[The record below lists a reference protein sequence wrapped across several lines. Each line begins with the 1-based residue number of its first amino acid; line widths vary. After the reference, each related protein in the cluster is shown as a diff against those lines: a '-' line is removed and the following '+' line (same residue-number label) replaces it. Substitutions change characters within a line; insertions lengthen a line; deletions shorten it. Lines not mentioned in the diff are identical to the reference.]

1 MRGDD
6 RQQANIFSYISP
18 EERVPLD
25 HPLRV
30 IREMVDRALSR
41 LSPLFD
47 ELYSATGRPSIPPE
61 KLLRALLLQVLYTVR
76 SERMLME
83 ELDFNLLF
91 RWFVG
96 LNMDD
101 AVWDVTVFTKN
112 RERLLGGNIADAFF
126 AEVLAE
132 ADEHGLLSD
141 EHFTVDGTLIEA
153 WAAHK
158 SFKPRQGGD
167 GPAPEDPGNPSVNFR
182 GEKRTNAT
190 HRSTTDAEARLCRK
204 GPGRE
209 AKLCFR
215 GHLLM
220 EGRHGLAVDS
230 RVSEA
235 TGTAECDTALLMAKG
250 IAGTRRVTLGADKAY
265 DTKDFVAAVRDLKVT
280 PHVAQHTGRRSAI
293 DGRTTRHA
301 GYAVSQRQRK
311 RVEEIFGWLKTVGL
325 MRKSRHKGVNRVGW
339 MFTFTVAAYN
349 LVRIRNLVGS
359 PCRMRGKV
367 RLGTARRV
375 QNTPPAE
382 PANPYT
388 PSRHPAS
395 YSQLPPTDSKR
406 PKQRFSAAC

>member
-6 RQQANIFSYISP
+6 RQQAKMFSYISP
-18 EERVPLD
+18 EQRVPLD

-30 IREMVDRALSR
+30 IREMVDRALTR

-47 ELYSATGRPSIPPE
+47 ELYAATGRPSIPPE

-83 ELDFNLLF
+83 QLDFNLLF

-96 LNMDD
+96 LNLDD
-101 AVWDVTVFTKN
+101 PVWDVTVFTKN
-112 RERLLGGNIADAFF
+112 RERLLRGDIADAFF

-132 ADEHGLLSD
+132 ADQHGLLSD

-158 SFKPRQGGD
+158 SFKPREGGD
-167 GPAPEDPGNPSVNFR
+167 GPAPDDPGNPSMDFR

-190 HRSTTDAEARLCRK
+190 HRSTTDPEARLCRK

-209 AKLCFR
+209 AKLCFM

-220 EGRHGLAVDS
+220 DNRHGLAVNS
-230 RVSEA
+230 RVSKA
-235 TGTAECDTALLMAKG
+235 TGTAERDTALVMAEG
-250 IAGTRRVTLGADKAY
+250 LPGARRVTLGADKAY
-265 DTKDFVAAVRDLKVT
+265 DTKDFVAALRGLKVT
-280 PHVAQHTGRRSAI
+280 PHVARHTGWCSAI

-301 GYAVSQRQRK
+301 GYAVSQRKRK

-325 MRKSRHKGVNRVGW
+325 MRKGRHKGVDRVGW
-339 MFTFTVAAYN
+339 T
-349 LVRIRNLVGS
+349 GS
-359 PCRMRGKV
+359 GGCS
-367 RLGTARRV
+367 
-375 QNTPPAE
+375 
-382 PANPYT
+382 
-388 PSRHPAS
+388 PSRWR
-395 YSQLPPTDSKR
+395 PTTWSESAIWWEPRRDEGKRMSWDRSKR
-406 PKQRFSAAC
+406 PKHSFSRA

>member
-6 RQQANIFSYISP
+6 RQQANISSYISP

-209 AKLCFR
+209 
-215 GHLLM
+215 
-220 EGRHGLAVDS
+220 
-230 RVSEA
+230 
-235 TGTAECDTALLMAKG
+235 
-250 IAGTRRVTLGADKAY
+250 
-265 DTKDFVAAVRDLKVT
+265 
-280 PHVAQHTGRRSAI
+280 
-293 DGRTTRHA
+293 
-301 GYAVSQRQRK
+301 
-311 RVEEIFGWLKTVGL
+311 EIFGWLKTVGL